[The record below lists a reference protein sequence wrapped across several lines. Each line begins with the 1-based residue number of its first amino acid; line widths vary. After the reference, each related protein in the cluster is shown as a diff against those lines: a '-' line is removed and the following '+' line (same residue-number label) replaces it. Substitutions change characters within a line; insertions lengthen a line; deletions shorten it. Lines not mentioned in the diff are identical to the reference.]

1 MHCSCIAR
9 ELVSTTKE
17 FPLVTTLHFSRGAT
31 VATRRTKTI
40 YMKQKHLIEI
50 PEEVTTALMITRHED
65 GKIGLVSPKGE
76 PGMMEVM
83 ALTFGVFVSILQGGE
98 QDGIVELQRLRD
110 YIQSH
115 SLEQAREKLVQMA
128 VKVKLMEDEDNE

>member
-1 MHCSCIAR
+1 
-9 ELVSTTKE
+9 
-17 FPLVTTLHFSRGAT
+17 
-31 VATRRTKTI
+31 
-40 YMKQKHLIEI
+40 
-50 PEEVTTALMITRHED
+50 
-65 GKIGLVSPKGE
+65 
-76 PGMMEVM
+76 MEVM

>member
-1 MHCSCIAR
+1 M
-9 ELVSTTKE
+9 
-17 FPLVTTLHFSRGAT
+17 
-31 VATRRTKTI
+31 ATRTTKTI

-83 ALTFGVFVSILQGGE
+83 TLTFGVFVSILQGGE
-98 QDGIVELQRLRD
+98 QDGIHELRLLRE
-110 YIQSH
+110 YINSH
-115 SLEQAREKLVQMA
+115 TLEEAREKLVQMTLTT
-128 VKVKLMEDEDNE
+128 KMMEEQDNE